1 MKIKLTG
8 KCFWYEKGKFLDAKV
23 HNAIY
28 DDSEGRLTADYEYDL
43 YGGTRGSL
51 AVVGKTVLTG
61 TWKETAPKYKSWDGQ
76 AQLIYTT
83 GNRKHVFVGTWRAK
97 AKAVMADLERL
108 CLICDEP

>member
-8 KCFWYEKGKFLDAKV
+8 KCFWYEKGKFLDARV

-51 AVVGKTVLTG
+51 AVAGKEVLSG
-61 TWKETAPKYKSWDGQ
+61 TWKETAPKDKWDGQ
-76 AQLIYTT
+76 APLIYTT
-83 GNRKHVFVGTWRAK
+83 RNRKHVFVGTWMGEGESGYGGPGAF
-97 AKAVMADLERL
+97 VFDL
-108 CLICDEP
+108 DEP